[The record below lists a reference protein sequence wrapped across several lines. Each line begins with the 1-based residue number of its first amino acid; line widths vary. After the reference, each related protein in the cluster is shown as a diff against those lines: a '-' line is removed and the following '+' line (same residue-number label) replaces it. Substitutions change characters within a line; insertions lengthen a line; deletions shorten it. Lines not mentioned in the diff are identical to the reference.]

1 MHFHSSIIVYTPV
14 HCVLAVYT
22 ARPVYFMHDQCLS
35 AVCFSPDIIL
45 RRLSCWIWRSMRGIH
60 HPCSSCA
67 SKASLYGKIAGCVK
81 CLQHSLTTCAFIAV
95 TKVRSNAA
103 SQTLTVSVAPVEHT
117 NGQRPSQLLSIVR
130 KVRQAVLKV
139 YRLQ

>member
-81 CLQHSLTTCAFIAV
+81 CLQHSLTTCAFMKHCSDQSAQQCSKPDTHRVCSSGRTHERTETVAV
-95 TKVRSNAA
+95 AFYCKKSTA
-103 SQTLTVSVAPVEHT
+103 SCFESL
-117 NGQRPSQLLSIVR
+117 
-130 KVRQAVLKV
+130 
-139 YRLQ
+139 